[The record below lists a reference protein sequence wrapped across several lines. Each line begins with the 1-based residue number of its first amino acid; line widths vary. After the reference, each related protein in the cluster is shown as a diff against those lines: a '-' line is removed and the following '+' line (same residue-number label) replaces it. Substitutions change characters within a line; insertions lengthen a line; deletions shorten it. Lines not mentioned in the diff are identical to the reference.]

1 MRWARPRKI
10 FVCSTTDL
18 FARFVPNNW
27 INKHFAVMAIAKQH
41 LFLVLT
47 KRVDRASEYLDGL
60 SAGLGRIQGAME
72 EIGFK
77 GAAFDPCP
85 AGWPFPNVM
94 VGASVENQDAAYA
107 RRDHLRQISKRGWL
121 TYVSYEPAL
130 GPVDWSGW
138 EFIDWMISGG
148 RAAHARV
155 RVTRIGYALLAIFV
169 RRTIFLSYI
178 NNGENGVPQWPIWGR
193 VTGLCLAS
201 GKRSPVAFSMVKSGT
216 NFRRPVMADAGAFGW
231 IFTAV
236 CAAGIVVGSV
246 WLFRKIDEWGDR
258 YGR

>member
-1 MRWARPRKI
+1 M
-10 FVCSTTDL
+10 D
-18 FARFVPNNW
+18 
-27 INKHFAVMAIAKQH
+27 KQA
-41 LFLVLT
+41 FCRDGNCEAQISSGALT
-47 KRVDRASEYLDGL
+47 KRVDRVSEYLDGL
-60 SAGLGRIQGAME
+60 SAGLGRIEGAME

-77 GAAFDPCP
+77 GAALILPGRV
-85 AGWPFPNVM
+85 AVSNVM

-121 TYVSYEPAL
+121 TYELRASARA
-130 GPVDWSGW
+130 
-138 EFIDWMISGG
+138 G
-148 RAAHARV
+148 RLV
-155 RVTRIGYALLAIFV
+155 RVGIYRLDDFGRGE
-169 RRTIFLSYI
+169 RRTRASVSPGLDTRYSRFLCGAQYSFSYI